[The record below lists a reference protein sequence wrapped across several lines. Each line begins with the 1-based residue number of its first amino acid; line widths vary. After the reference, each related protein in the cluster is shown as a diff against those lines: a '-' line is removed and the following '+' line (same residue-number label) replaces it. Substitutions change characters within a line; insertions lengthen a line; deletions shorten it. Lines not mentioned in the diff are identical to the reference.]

1 MAFTT
6 RVLLTCALAAVPQIS
21 VAQTVA
27 GGSSLASL
35 ITELE
40 QSNAELQAAKLAVDM
55 RIARIAPA
63 GALADPIVSASS
75 MTGFTRPPFLPSS
88 STPDAFR
95 QVGLSQE
102 IPFPGKR
109 ALRTSIATIEVD
121 AERWNYEDRRKALVA
136 DLKATYLEY
145 ALSIRM
151 LAIVAEN
158 KTLLDQLR
166 EIAETRFSVGKGLQ
180 QDVIKAQLEISM
192 LIERQTI
199 LEQQR
204 QVSVARLNA
213 LLFRPSEAPGPP
225 LVAYVTEPV
234 PRDIAALQALVEA
247 QYPALQRDS
256 RLIDKSQQSLALAKR
271 DLRPDFQFGVSAQRF
286 VGDMP
291 WMYGVDIMVSV
302 PLYASRKQ
310 RPLITEAAA
319 ALVASGRSRES
330 RRAVAASEV
339 TQAFLAIASA
349 DQLVALYSDSVLP
362 QSRLALES
370 SLAAYQVG
378 SVDFLSVLTNF
389 EAVLTAQVA
398 RLEQQTRRDQ
408 ALVRLEPYVGLEFVR

>member
-6 RVLLTCALAAVPQIS
+6 RVLLICALVAVPQIAA
-21 VAQTVA
+21 AQTVA

-35 ITELE
+35 IAELE
-40 QSNAELQAAKLAVDM
+40 KSNADLQVAKLEVDM
-55 RIARIAPA
+55 RVARVAPA

-75 MTGFTRPPFLPSS
+75 MMGFTRPPFLPSS

-95 QVGLSQE
+95 QVGVSQE

-151 LAIVAEN
+151 LEIVAEN

-199 LEQQR
+199 LEQQ
-204 QVSVARLNA
+204 QGVSVARLNA
-213 LLFRPSEAPGPP
+213 LLFRPGGAPGPP

-234 PRDIAALQALVEA
+234 PRDVAALQALVEA
-247 QYPALQRDS
+247 QYPALQRES
-256 RLIDKSQQSLALAKR
+256 RLIDKSQQALALAKK
-271 DLRPDFQFGVSAQRF
+271 DLRPDFQFGVNAQRF

-291 WMYGVDIMVSV
+291 WMYGVDVMVSV
-302 PLYASRKQ
+302 PLWASRKQ
-310 RPLITEAAA
+310 RPLITEATA

-330 RRAVAASEV
+330 RRAMAASEV
-339 TQAFLAIASA
+339 TQAFLAIKAA

-378 SVDFLSVLTNF
+378 SVDFLSVVTNF
-389 EAVLTAQVA
+389 EAVLTAQIA